1 MHKANMIAY
10 VILSGAA
17 PILVL
22 MNSLFGTEAASSSA
36 TVQPL
41 QSMQL
46 VQRLM
51 NSGPK
56 NLVTADD
63 LMPEVSVPYPHARIV
78 IENHQAFL
86 EFYSP
91 FSMAAQTP
99 NLLLILDTAPVPSDT
114 FFLSDRQPENN
125 GIRFPPLLRCLS
137 IFLWWFG
144 ALSPMPLWATHPSPL
159 RFKATFERIHSLS
172 IHPGGSI
179 DSPLDF

>member
-22 MNSLFGTEAASSSA
+22 MNSLFGTEAASSPA

-41 QSMQL
+41 QSMRL
-46 VQRLM
+46 IQRLM

-99 NLLLILDTAPVPSDT
+99 NLLLVLDTAPVPSDT
-114 FFLSDRQPENN
+114 FFLSDRHPIISKLQLEAGKQRYPIPASVEVSQYLSLVIWCPESNAIM
-125 GIRFPPLLRCLS
+125 GYAPLTLE
-137 IFLWWFG
+137 I
-144 ALSPMPLWATHPSPL
+144 
-159 RFKATFERIHSLS
+159 
-172 IHPGGSI
+172 
-179 DSPLDF
+179 